1 MSYDTPEG
9 RGGGQPMPPPPG
21 PYGTPE
27 GQTTPPPGQYG
38 TPEGQTTPPPG
49 QYGTYGQ
56 PTPPPGQYGTYGQ
69 PMPPPPDQYG
79 TYGSYGSY
87 GTPPGGYGKPPPS
100 YRAWAITCIVC
111 GVLFSIIIGLPCALV
126 ALRYSRKVQ
135 PSWTAG
141 DQQGAA
147 KASRRAMIWVIVATA
162 FEALGLIFV
171 ISLISHGGTTTT

>member
-9 RGGGQPMPPPPG
+9 PGGGQPMPPPPD

-27 GQTTPPPGQYG
+27 GQTTPPPPGQYG
-38 TPEGQTTPPPG
+38 TYGGQPTSPPG
-49 QYGTYGQ
+49 QYGTYG
-56 PTPPPGQYGTYGQ
+56 GQQ

-87 GTPPGGYGKPPPS
+87 GTPPGGYGKPPAS

-126 ALRYSRKVQ
+126 ALHYSRKVQ
-135 PSWTAG
+135 PSWAAG
-141 DQQGAA
+141 DQPGAA
-147 KASRRAMIWVIVATA
+147 KASRRAMIWAIVATV

-171 ISLISHGGTTTT
+171 ISLISHGGGTTT

>member
-9 RGGGQPMPPPPG
+9 PGGGQPMPPPD
-21 PYGTPE
+21 PYGTA
-27 GQTTPPPGQYG
+27 G
-38 TPEGQTTPPPG
+38 
-49 QYGTYGQ
+49 GQ
-56 PTPPPGQYGTYGQ
+56 PSPPGQYGTYGQ
-69 PMPPPPDQYG
+69 PMPPSPGQYG
-79 TYGSYGSY
+79 TYGTYGGYGSY

-126 ALRYSRKVQ
+126 ALHYSRKVQ

-147 KASRRAMIWVIVATA
+147 KASRRAMIWAIVATV

>member
-1 MSYDTPEG
+1 MSYDTPESP
-9 RGGGQPMPPPPG
+9 GGGQPMPPPD

-27 GQTTPPPGQYG
+27 
-38 TPEGQTTPPPG
+38 
-49 QYGTYGQ
+49 GQ
-56 PTPPPGQYGTYGQ
+56 PTPPPGQYGTYGGQQ
-69 PMPPPPDQYG
+69 PMPPSPDQYG
-79 TYGSYGSY
+79 TYGSYGSYGSY

-126 ALRYSRKVQ
+126 ALHYSRKV
-135 PSWTAG
+135 PTSWAAG

-147 KASRRAMIWVIVATA
+147 KASRRAMIWAIVATV
-162 FEALGLIFV
+162 FEVLGLIFV

>member
-9 RGGGQPMPPPPG
+9 PGGGQPMPPPPD

-27 GQTTPPPGQYG
+27 GQTTPPP
-38 TPEGQTTPPPG
+38 PG
-49 QYGTYGQ
+49 QYGTYGGQ
-56 PTPPPGQYGTYGQ
+56 PTSPPGQYGAYGGQQ
-69 PMPPPPDQYG
+69 PMPPPPEQYG

-126 ALRYSRKVQ
+126 ALHYSRKV
-135 PSWTAG
+135 PSAWASG
-141 DQQGAA
+141 DQPGAA
-147 KASRRAMIWVIVATA
+147 KASRRAMIWVIVATV

-171 ISLISHGGTTTT
+171 ISLIAHGHTTTT